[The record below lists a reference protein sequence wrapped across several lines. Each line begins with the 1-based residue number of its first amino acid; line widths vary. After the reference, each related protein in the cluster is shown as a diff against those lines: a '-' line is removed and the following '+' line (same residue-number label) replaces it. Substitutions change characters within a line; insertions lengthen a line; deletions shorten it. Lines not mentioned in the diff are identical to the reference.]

1 MLFINDPDS
10 YRAIIDE
17 RRRSDGQAIADTPVV
32 ETPTRATRPTLRRDP
47 YGYRAQPAPI
57 V

>member
-17 RRRSDGQAIADTPVV
+17 RRRSDGQAIADTPAV

-57 V
+57 A